1 MFILKLL
8 NSIKC
13 LQFLVSCSELALET
27 LLQRCKQAEVLEQ
40 PCSTV
45 SHTMLQKH
53 KGKKTCIF
61 KEARSLSRGQ
71 EAVAAL

>member
-1 MFILKLL
+1 MLILKLL

-27 LLQRCKQAEVLEQ
+27 LLQRCEEGKVLEQ

-45 SHTMLQKH
+45 SHTMSQKH
-53 KGKKTCIF
+53 EGKETHIF
-61 KEARSLSRGQ
+61 
-71 EAVAAL
+71 